1 MDKTEGFAPNL
12 FTIHY
17 YSLLKKTSPRQRSI
31 SLSGTN
37 FCQNP
42 RYHPRLRETRWVLP
56 SSLRGNGARRQILPR
71 TRGSARS
78 ALGSPFARSPSRL
91 HSIGGSL
98 ERGGCGTILR
108 HRFMMLYHSTD
119 FLFCQGVLGFF
130 RGKLTA
136 IPHGI
141 GIISVFSPRPCTPRG
156 SRGSRRPSCG
166 RPPSG

>member
-31 SLSGTN
+31 SPSGTN

-71 TRGSARS
+71 TVGSARS
-78 ALGSPFARSPSRL
+78 ALGSPFAQAPSRL

-98 ERGGCGTILR
+98 ERGGCGTLLR
-108 HRFMMLYHSTD
+108 RWFMMVYHSTD

-130 RGKLTA
+130 RGKLTRYGLPWA
-136 IPHGI
+136 ITSLFRPQPCVHRRLPASGARK
-141 GIISVFSPRPCTPRG
+141 ISFS
-156 SRGSRRPSCG
+156 
-166 RPPSG
+166 